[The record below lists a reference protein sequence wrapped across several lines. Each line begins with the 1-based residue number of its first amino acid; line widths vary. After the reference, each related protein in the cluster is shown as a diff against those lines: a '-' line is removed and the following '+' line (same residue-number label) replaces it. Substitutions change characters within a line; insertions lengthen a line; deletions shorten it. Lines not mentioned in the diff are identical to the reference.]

1 MIKDSEPSIKSG
13 LIALL
18 VLVMFS
24 LLMAV
29 SLSVTSG
36 RLDDH
41 IELRARCK
49 SLGGEMGYSKCFKN
63 GKEI

>member
-1 MIKDSEPSIKSG
+1 MMKDSERSTKLG
-13 LIALL
+13 LMVLL
-18 VLVMFS
+18 VLVMFN

-49 SLGGEMGYSKCFKN
+49 SLGGEI
-63 GKEI
+63 EELPDEA